1 MQDHGVNWGGLLWG
15 ERGTPARKIHLIVHW
30 DVREPVGAKMIDGLA
45 LCNRVFCDL
54 GGGDEWHAAPLG
66 AGALLLYWGDVL
78 EFTVESSVSELEI
91 WKF

>member
-1 MQDHGVNWGGLLWG
+1 
-15 ERGTPARKIHLIVHW
+15 
-30 DVREPVGAKMIDGLA
+30 MIGDGLA